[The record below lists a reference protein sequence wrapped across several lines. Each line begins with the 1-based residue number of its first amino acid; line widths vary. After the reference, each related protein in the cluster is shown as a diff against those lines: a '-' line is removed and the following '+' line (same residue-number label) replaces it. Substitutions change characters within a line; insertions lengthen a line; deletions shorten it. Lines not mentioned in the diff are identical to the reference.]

1 MEAIQKTSKF
11 VVEYSSDDD
20 RVIKG
25 WASVFDNVDSDMDVI
40 KRGAYTKTIKERGP
54 EGKGRIKLVA
64 QHKMAMPIGKI
75 LKLEETDRGLY
86 MEAKFGTH
94 RDGEDYYRMAKEGI
108 IDEFSVGF
116 VPVKKMENQAGGY
129 DISEIKLYEV
139 SMVTVAANDEA
150 YVTEVKSEDVLK
162 LIKQVENEDLREKLE
177 YEVLKLSAD
186 TQQTTTQAEVSVDG
200 KEASPEPEVENKE
213 IDLNELLTLSK
224 QL

>member
-1 MEAIQKTSKF
+1 MECSNPMGQTF
-11 VVEYSSDDD
+11 Y
-20 RVIKG
+20 
-25 WASVFDNVDSDMDVI
+25 
-40 KRGAYTKTIKERGP
+40 
-54 EGKGRIKLVA
+54 
-64 QHKMAMPIGKI
+64 
-75 LKLEETDRGLY
+75 
-86 MEAKFGTH
+86 
-94 RDGEDYYRMAKEGI
+94 
-108 IDEFSVGF
+108 